1 MSCHFLLQEI
11 FPTQGLNPGLLH
23 CRQTLY
29 CLSHHGSGGG
39 SNPVPCIGSAESR
52 PLNHQRSPNDG
63 HSDWCEVCSFH
74 LHLSKNWWCWAS
86 FHMPVAK
93 WMSSLRNV
101 CLGLLPIFWLG
112 CFCCWVWTAC
122 VFYRLRT
129 EVLKVRSREPRL
141 GQETPWNCFYN
152 SSYLP
157 AHKCTLEFSKGSM
170 TCYITLIMR
179 INLFSITSDIKG
191 VCKNVKYTTFSGK

>member
-1 MSCHFLLQEI
+1 MRRL
-11 FPTQGLNPGLLH
+11 
-23 CRQTLY
+23 
-29 CLSHHGSGGG
+29 
-39 SNPVPCIGSAESR
+39 
-52 PLNHQRSPNDG
+52 NDG

-101 CLGLLPIFWLG
+101 CWDLLPIFWLG

-152 SSYLP
+152 SSFL
-157 AHKCTLEFSKGSM
+157 L
-170 TCYITLIMR
+170 TCSQMYI
-179 INLFSITSDIKG
+179 G
-191 VCKNVKYTTFSGK
+191 VFQRLHDMLHHPNYENQLVFYYIRH